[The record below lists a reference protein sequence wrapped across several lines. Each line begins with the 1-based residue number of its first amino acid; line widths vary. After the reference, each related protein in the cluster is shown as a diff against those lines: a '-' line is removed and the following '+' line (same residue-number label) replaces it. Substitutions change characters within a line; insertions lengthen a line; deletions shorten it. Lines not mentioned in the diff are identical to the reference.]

1 MICIDRLL
9 CSCIRNFRMRNCSA
23 NNSSTNDFGTVLL
36 SATNSPLTTPTY
48 SPVQLASGSFAMTTL
63 SSPAKPSYGSFGY
76 SVSIT
81 NSYAIVGGPSIGN
94 DEVQS
99 SFLNFKFLLR
109 FKI

>member
-1 MICIDRLL
+1 
-9 CSCIRNFRMRNCSA
+9 MRNCSA